1 MNQTQPET
9 QPAPQHVYRQRS
21 PLVIAV
27 LFGLGAVVLLGSAAL
42 SWRDHP
48 QPLFVSWLVWGCAA
62 LWAVFVRPSV
72 VLTQDGVR
80 LSNIVREVHLP
91 WSLVSDV
98 EARWNVKVWAGDEG
112 WTAWAISSQVERPKV
127 ASSLLPG
134 MSTKLDQYAARDARG
149 AAGTAPS
156 KAAKVTARAVADA
169 IEDTSAEYA
178 AAVTAGE
185 IQPPPSPA
193 VTTRWVP
200 QAVLALVL
208 PFLAVVLFTL
218 V

>member
-27 LFGLGAVVLLGSAAL
+27 LFGLGALVLLGSAAL

-72 VLTQDGVR
+72 VLSPDGVR
-80 LSNIVREVHLP
+80 LSNIVREVHIP

-112 WTAWAISSQVERPKV
+112 WTAWAISSQVERPKG

-134 MSTKLDQYAARDARG
+134 MSTKLDQYAARDARE
-149 AAGTAPS
+149 ASAPA
-156 KAAKVTARAVADA
+156 KAARVTARAVADA

-178 AAVTAGE
+178 AAVAAGE

>member
-1 MNQTQPET
+1 MNQTHPET

-27 LFGLGAVVLLGSAAL
+27 LFGLGALVLLGSAAL

-72 VLTQDGVR
+72 VLSPDGVR
-80 LSNIVREVHLP
+80 LSNIVREVHIP

-112 WTAWAISSQVERPKV
+112 WTAWAISSQVERPKG

-134 MSTKLDQYAARDARG
+134 MSTKLDHYAARDARET
-149 AAGTAPS
+149 AGTAPA
-156 KAAKVTARAVADA
+156 KAARVTARAVADA

-178 AAVTAGE
+178 AAVAAGE